1 MSDRFFNPQVAA
13 QGNPTCDAEC
23 MKKKELDGLKAAMES
38 ATTPEDREKARL
50 AYYTRMYGQEWL
62 QKEKERIA
70 KEEVEPM
77 LMDYRTRFDALKQQQ
92 KTQSMFV
99 TLMNQNM
106 SDSHFVD
113 EKLRKQQ
120 SNTSALVRLNEL
132 TPTEAYFW
140 FFPML
145 LDILLVVLG
154 LVVVYLA
161 YIKFGKMFKSADV
174 SESIA

>member
-1 MSDRFFNPQVAA
+1 MEALIRRVQATGESP
-13 QGNPTCDAEC
+13 PTCDSEC
-23 MKKKELDGLKAAMES
+23 MNKKELDGLKARMDS
-38 ATTPEDREKARL
+38 ATTPADREQARL
-50 AYYTRMYGQEWL
+50 AYNTKLYGQEWL

-106 SDSHFVD
+106 SDSDFVD
-113 EKLRKQQ
+113 QKLRKQK

-132 TPTEAYFW
+132 TPTDAYFW
-140 FFPML
+140 FFPLL
-145 LDILLVVLG
+145 LDGLLVVLG
-154 LVVVYLA
+154 LVVVYLV
-161 YIKFGKMFKSADV
+161 YSKFFRPLVV
-174 SESIA
+174 SEPLT